1 MIESVLRGIILQKAE
16 SPVAKTVVV
25 DISKKHH
32 KWITTQVYV
41 TIKSK
46 LIINPC
52 LDSRRADQTL
62 SEPKPLRKIPSENI
76 PHSSWSPFK

>member
-52 LDSRRADQTL
+52 LD
-62 SEPKPLRKIPSENI
+62 
-76 PHSSWSPFK
+76 